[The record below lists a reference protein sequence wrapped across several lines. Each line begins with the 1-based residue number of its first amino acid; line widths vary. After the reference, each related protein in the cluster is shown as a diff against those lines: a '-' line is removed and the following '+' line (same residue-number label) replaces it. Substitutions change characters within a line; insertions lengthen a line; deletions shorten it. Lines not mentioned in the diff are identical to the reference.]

1 MYVRGAYMFSVNVPW
16 AVERNRKR
24 SVSDYRNRIHGDA
37 AFADYSL
44 LIGVSRRF

>member
-1 MYVRGAYMFSVNVPW
+1 MNTPV

-24 SVSDYRNRIHGDA
+24 SVADYLNGTHGDA

-44 LIGVSRRF
+44 MVSLSHRF